1 MLRCRSLYENEVMF
15 LFLGSYF
22 VCFKVCSYYDVLDD
36 IMLRVNNLSKILHM
50 YEVDE
55 SGYISRIIGSNLC
68 ILYFF
73 SNMSASTNILICFLE
88 IYWMLLFFSGSIEGH
103 CSGA

>member
-1 MLRCRSLYENEVMF
+1 
-15 LFLGSYF
+15 
-22 VCFKVCSYYDVLDD
+22 
-36 IMLRVNNLSKILHM
+36 M

-55 SGYISRIIGSNLC
+55 NGYITRIIGGNLR

-88 IYWMLLFFSGSIEGH
+88 TYWMLLFFSGLIEGH
-103 CSGA
+103 SSGA